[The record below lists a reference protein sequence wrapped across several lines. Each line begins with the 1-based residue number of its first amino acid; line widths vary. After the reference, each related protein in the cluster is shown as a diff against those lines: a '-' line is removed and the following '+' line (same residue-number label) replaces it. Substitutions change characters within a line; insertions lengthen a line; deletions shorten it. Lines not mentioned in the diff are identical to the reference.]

1 MRMNLNVLEHLG
13 INLYSN
19 VPAVLSEVV
28 ANSWD
33 ADAASV
39 EITLGSGQITI
50 KDTGDG
56 MDRAEVNA
64 RFLTVGYRRRQSQPA
79 VSAKGRRPMGRKGIG
94 KLSLFSIANIV
105 EVHTVRNGEK
115 SAFRMEVPKIR
126 QCIAAGNYTYEPEEL
141 DVNLVDFS
149 EGTRIILR
157 DLRRQETIKTAPALR
172 KRLARRFSIIGA
184 AQGFEVR
191 VDGQSI
197 TPADRDYFNRIQ
209 YLFTYGDQSDVVAL
223 CTNLGRPAQNR
234 SVDGLDPS
242 ISLSG
247 WIGTVKESKD
257 LKDDEGDNLNR
268 IAIYVRG
275 KMAQEDMLAD
285 FSERGVYASY
295 LLGELRVDELDADDQ
310 DDAATSSRQRLVEDD
325 PRYLALK
332 KFVGEELK
340 YIQSR
345 WGEWQKEDGAAQ
357 AMTIPAV
364 ADWVLGLPKE
374 YQSRAKAWIGKI
386 NKITPDDPSER
397 KNLVKHAILAF
408 EFYKANESLE
418 KLDSLTEVA
427 ADELMKLFA
436 QLDSLEANLYG
447 QIVQQRLSVIRT
459 LKEHVDKN
467 ELEKIIQQLIF
478 DKLWLLDPAWERTDA
493 PALMEQRVDKLF
505 EEIEAGLTPEEKA
518 ARIDIKYRK
527 TAGEH
532 LVIELKRPSRVV
544 SVYELAAQVGKYR
557 TGMKKILEAMG
568 KDEPVE
574 FICLLGKH
582 PKEWNDPNGKEV
594 VTKTLAAQNAR
605 VVLYDEMLDNAFQS
619 YSDYLKERKVVD
631 KLGEIIKAI
640 EDYAPED
647 EDGSLVAA

>member
-1 MRMNLNVLEHLG
+1 MNLNVLEHLG

>member
-1 MRMNLNVLEHLG
+1 MNLNVLEHLG

-345 WGEWQKEDGAAQ
+345 WGEWRKEDGAAQ